1 MARLRDHYRKLSD
14 NHDRERA
21 QADRQL
27 QHLNRER
34 DELERQLRKRKLIGH
49 VFSVNSNSNTPAPQM
64 NSYQEYNS
72 YRGQPA
78 QGMQQGMNNWRP
90 QPGVNSTGPMG
101 GHMGP
106 PGPMGAGLTQV
117 RPASGTPGEMQIH
130 MVIPSKFVGCI
141 LGKEGSQIKQL
152 LSDTGCTHL
161 AVEPT
166 PAIFLAHG
174 SNLYIFAVIGIGGR
188 LNKLPNCSPG
198 DLVLCSVKKGKPEL
212 RKKVLK
218 GVVIRQKK
226 AWRRREGVFVYF
238 EDGQRRSHRQRQGRD
253 EGICHPGPCGEGMRR
268 AVAENCL
275 LRTGHLLSPWS
286 SRMGTSAKRTV
297 REMGGFAG
305 SNVLNVR
312 QVSKKEP
319 YGDADRR
326 VIMVGGYPECAK
338 AQEAVWQ
345 IYSENAQQA
354 GAEASLACIMMVP
367 SEKAGA
373 VIGKEGSNLK
383 QMREKFGLKV
393 LLSKEQVEGFRPCTM
408 SGANLEMLLEA
419 EKQILE
425 QISAGTENSAGNGI
439 KRPLEGLVPATAAY
453 TQSAYAADPEAKR
466 HKAMP
471 LEQQIKLLVPA
482 KCAGAIIGKQGS
494 TLTQIRESTGARVE
508 VQTAAQTPPEFANAR
523 VVIIRGDFDVRQA
536 ALIKV
541 LSAAFEETQANPEL
555 KMMVPK
561 QVVGALIG
569 KQGSNL
575 KAIRENSGINVQVH
589 KQELHGERLVE
600 AQGPL
605 DGILHAAS
613 LVMGSFEGP
622 RNLQRQRQE
631 TRRQFLRVPWRWAWS
646 DGRKEDV

>member
-1 MARLRDHYRKLSD
+1 MAPFSASFRFSVGIGPNRAKPGQTGPNRGTMAGAAEMASLSLGVLVPGAEAG
-14 NHDRERA
+14 R
-21 QADRQL
+21 
-27 QHLNRER
+27 
-34 DELERQLRKRKLIGH
+34 LIGKQGSGLKQIRDMSQCKVQLGQTPDSQGNRRCDISGPTVEH
-49 VFSVNSNSNTPAPQM
+49 MASAIHAIGTRLFDQAAQQERVQLSVAFPNAYVGRVIGKGGSNLKNIFDQTGVEMKLLKDAVSDQGDRVGHLTGIPNQLGAAIRIALNAVNSNSNTPAPQM

-161 AVEPT
+161 A
-166 PAIFLAHG
+166 
-174 SNLYIFAVIGIGGR
+174 
-188 LNKLPNCSPG
+188 
-198 DLVLCSVKKGKPEL
+198 
-212 RKKVLK
+212 
-218 GVVIRQKK
+218 
-226 AWRRREGVFVYF
+226 
-238 EDGQRRSHRQRQGRD
+238 
-253 EGICHPGPCGEGMRR
+253 
-268 AVAENCL
+268 
-275 LRTGHLLSPWS
+275 
-286 SRMGTSAKRTV
+286 
-297 REMGGFAG
+297 
-305 SNVLNVR
+305 
-312 QVSKKEP
+312 VSKKEP